1 MITWHIGIVFQ
12 APRGAVI
19 TDDVVESMREAPPE
33 FNSVSRLPNNQLEF
47 TVDADSDSSVDL
59 YAKAYQ
65 HAADAATD
73 ELGYPV
79 EFVRGEVVR
88 FDHWLEQIDPGGAVR
103 AWAEGGPAPATKDAS
118 RTTSNTVTLTDEF
131 LQQLADEAEK
141 GYPVS
146 LGADGKL
153 HLGLTAFPCVG
164 RQEFHETGEKGTTCI
179 ACGFKEAYCVG
190 RIEDGDGG
198 WEDCGDTAYWMGT
211 RNTSADPEPFCNRCA
226 QHVTLIA
233 PERRRNEGKS

>member
-1 MITWHIGIVFQ
+1 MTTWHITIIFQ
-12 APRGAVI
+12 APRGAMI
-19 TDDVVESMREAPPE
+19 TDDAVGSIHDAVPE
-33 FNSVSRLPNNQLEF
+33 FTAVSRIADDQLEF
-47 TVDADSDSSVDL
+47 MADVDHESSTHL
-59 YAKAYQ
+59 YTMAYGR
-65 HAADAATD
+65 AAEASTDA
-73 ELGYPV
+73 LGYPV

-88 FDHWLEQIDPGGAVR
+88 HDVWMDQIDPGGAVR
-103 AWAEGGPAPATKDAS
+103 AWAEGGPAP
-118 RTTSNTVTLTDEF
+118 RTSNTVTLTDEF

-164 RQEFHETGEKGTTCI
+164 RQEFHEMGERGTTCI

-211 RNTSADPEPFCNRCA
+211 RTKGSEPEPFCNRCA
-226 QHVTLIA
+226 QHVTLI
-233 PERRRNEGKS
+233 PPVPRTLQ

>member
-1 MITWHIGIVFQ
+1 MITWHITIAFQ

-19 TDDVVESMREAPPE
+19 TDDTISSIHEAWPE
-33 FNSVSRLPNNQLEF
+33 FSTVSRVDGNQLHF
-47 TVDADSDSSVDL
+47 TVDADSESSTDL
-59 YAKAYQ
+59 YAKACRT
-65 HAADAATD
+65 AANAATD
-73 ELGYPV
+73 ELGQPV

-88 FDHWLEQIDPGGAVR
+88 HDVWMDQLDPGGVVR
-103 AWAEGGPAPATKDAS
+103 AGAEGGPAPK
-118 RTTSNTVTLTDEF
+118 TSNTVTLTEEF
-131 LQQLADEAEK
+131 LQQLSDEAEK

-164 RQEFHETGEKGTTCI
+164 RQEFHEMGEKGTTCI

-198 WEDCGDTAYWMGT
+198 WEECGDTAYWMGT
-211 RNTSADPEPFCNRCA
+211 RSAGAEPEPFCNRCG
-226 QHVTLIA
+226 QHVILIPPVRRTLQ
-233 PERRRNEGKS
+233 